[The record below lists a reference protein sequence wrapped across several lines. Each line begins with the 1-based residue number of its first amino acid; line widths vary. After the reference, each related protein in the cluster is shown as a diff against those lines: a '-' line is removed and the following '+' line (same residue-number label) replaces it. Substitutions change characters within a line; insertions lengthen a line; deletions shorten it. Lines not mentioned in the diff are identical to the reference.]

1 MPSVTF
7 ACSCTRRLGF
17 ETCSPAGT
25 AAWVIG
31 DVAEIVAVPALTP
44 VITKYAELL
53 PAGTVTVAGTVSLV
67 GSDDVSVTTT
77 GAAVVKPRY
86 AYALPYT
93 WPTPSP
99 AGMPTICS
107 VAVSTWIATVS
118 AAYPAAR
125 NTI

>member
-1 MPSVTF
+1 MPTVTF
-7 ACSCTRRLGF
+7 ACSCTTSLGF

-53 PAGTVTVAGTVSLV
+53 PAGTVTVAGTVNLV

-77 GAAVVKPRY
+77 GAAAVKPRY
-86 AYALPYT
+86 AYAVLYT
-93 WPTPSP
+93 WPAPRP
-99 AGMPTICS
+99 AGMPMSCR
-107 VAVSTWIATVS
+107 VGVSPWIPTVS
-118 AAYPAAR
+118 PHYPPP
-125 NTI
+125 